1 MVGLLSPRS
10 TELTKVRLDTTVMSS
25 CDFAARCRAKRSAR
39 PTLVFEG
46 ICSSEKPPFANF
58 DFYRTT
64 IYSVQMFITYPEFE
78 GFLPKFAGYENCQ
91 RWEIFELAA
100 DLPYYMVEMLQ
111 SAETR
116 EQHHLSFVVASVHLV
131 EQMLNKN
138 DGSSKVVQLHMARPS
153 SYNGTAS
160 WSIEKILRMWKG
172 VVYLQ
177 GKPYPVYLF
186 DLQGAGRVVEPPVDD
201 ASQVDQGELVFEF
214 AASPVA
220 GRQI

>member
-10 TELTKVRLDTTVMSS
+10 MELTKVRLDTTVMSS

-46 ICSSEKPPFANF
+46 ICSSVKPPFASF
-58 DFYRTT
+58 DFYRAT

-78 GFLPKFAGYENCQ
+78 GFLPKFAGYENCK

-100 DLPYYMVEMLQ
+100 DLPYYMVEMVQ
-111 SAETR
+111 SAKTKE
-116 EQHHLSFVVASVHLV
+116 EHHLSFIVASVHLV
-131 EQMLNKN
+131 EQMLNK
-138 DGSSKVVQLHMARPS
+138 DDALRKVVQLHMVRPG

-160 WSIEKILRMWKG
+160 WSVEKVLRMRRG
-172 VVYLQ
+172 VAHLQ

-186 DLQGAGRVVEPPVDD
+186 DLHRTGTVVEPPVDD
-201 ASQVDQGELVFEF
+201 ARQVDPGELMFEF
-214 AASPVA
+214 APTRGA
-220 GRQI
+220 GRHD